1 MFRYEKLNASSIIV
15 APVIERVVEFSP
27 SGLDAGDVA
36 RVLSLAVDGRAVSVE
51 AGDGYAAVAGRVNFR
66 LVYQDRDGA
75 PRGVD
80 YNADFNLRADGDFL
94 AGDSVEAAVGV
105 VEADV
110 RTGERVVLT
119 AVIGVRVQAVRRS
132 EEECLV
138 DAEKCYK
145 TVESVAVPSLVAS
158 KTVGVSVTGEEDAGD
173 VDAVLLADAE
183 AVVTSARAESGK
195 IVAEGKVRAAVTF
208 TEDGEIRTGEIVVP
222 FSEEVLADGVEEGD
236 AVTASVTVRSSG
248 IVLAGVPGAN
258 IIRFDGELA
267 LRVGAVRCCE
277 SDVIADMFMLTNEV
291 ELVRESRKFLFFGGM
306 KYVTESVSGTA
317 SLEDRAPAESVIAV
331 PYARC
336 YAAKAEPVEGGA
348 LVEGVLTADVIYR
361 SENGI
366 ESVRAEVPYSV
377 EIEGDL
383 GADVRATC
391 FVESIKAKARRGELD
406 IEAEVGILL
415 SGVRSVDAEF
425 ISSVAVGEEKERNDS
440 ALSLYITQEGDGMWD
455 VCKALT
461 ATPDELIAQNPALS
475 DPVTPGTRV
484 LFFRSLAQ

>member
-1 MFRYEKLNASSIIV
+1 M
-15 APVIERVVEFSP
+15 
-27 SGLDAGDVA
+27 
-36 RVLSLAVDGRAVSVE
+36 
-51 AGDGYAAVAGRVNFR
+51 
-66 LVYQDRDGA
+66 
-75 PRGVD
+75 
-80 YNADFNLRADGDFL
+80 
-94 AGDSVEAAVGV
+94 
-105 VEADV
+105 
-110 RTGERVVLT
+110 
-119 AVIGVRVQAVRRS
+119 
-132 EEECLV
+132 
-138 DAEKCYK
+138 
-145 TVESVAVPSLVAS
+145 
-158 KTVGVSVTGEEDAGD
+158 
-173 VDAVLLADAE
+173 LLADAE

-306 KYVTESVSGTA
+306 KYATESVSGTA

-391 FVESIKAKARRGELD
+391 FVESVKAKARRGELD

>member
-208 TEDGEIRTGEIVVP
+208 TEDGE
-222 FSEEVLADGVEEGD
+222 
-236 AVTASVTVRSSG
+236 
-248 IVLAGVPGAN
+248 
-258 IIRFDGELA
+258 
-267 LRVGAVRCCE
+267 
-277 SDVIADMFMLTNEV
+277 M
-291 ELVRESRKFLFFGGM
+291 
-306 KYVTESVSGTA
+306 
-317 SLEDRAPAESVIAV
+317 
-331 PYARC
+331 
-336 YAAKAEPVEGGA
+336 
-348 LVEGVLTADVIYR
+348 
-361 SENGI
+361 
-366 ESVRAEVPYSV
+366 
-377 EIEGDL
+377 
-383 GADVRATC
+383 
-391 FVESIKAKARRGELD
+391 
-406 IEAEVGILL
+406 
-415 SGVRSVDAEF
+415 
-425 ISSVAVGEEKERNDS
+425 
-440 ALSLYITQEGDGMWD
+440 
-455 VCKALT
+455 
-461 ATPDELIAQNPALS
+461 
-475 DPVTPGTRV
+475 
-484 LFFRSLAQ
+484 